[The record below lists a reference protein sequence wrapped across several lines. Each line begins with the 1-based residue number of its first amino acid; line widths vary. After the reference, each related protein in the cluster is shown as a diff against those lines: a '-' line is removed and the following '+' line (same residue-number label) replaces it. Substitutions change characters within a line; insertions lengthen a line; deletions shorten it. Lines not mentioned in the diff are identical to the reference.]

1 VAKAT
6 SDQLIKGVNEMLKI
20 ASAFGAALTAMG
32 LMMGPAGADT
42 TVRAG
47 TLECDMSGG
56 IGLIF
61 VEKQT
66 MTCTFKGA
74 NGMVDRYE
82 GKVVEVGIALGATA
96 SGVMV
101 WGVLAAQH
109 SVPQGAL
116 AGTYAG
122 LTANASIG
130 VGGGANV
137 LVGGTGRSFVLQP
150 LSLEGQ
156 VGLNVAGGVTTLT
169 LVDVD

>member
-1 VAKAT
+1 
-6 SDQLIKGVNEMLKI
+6 MLKI
-20 ASAFGAALTAMG
+20 ASVIGAALTAMG
-32 LMMGPAGADT
+32 LMMAPAGANT

-47 TLECDMSGG
+47 TLECDVSGG
-56 IGLIF
+56 VGLIF

-74 NGMVDRYE
+74 HGEPPDLYQ

-96 SGVMV
+96 GGVMV
-101 WGVLAAQH
+101 WAVLAAQH

-130 VGGGANV
+130 IGGGANV

>member
-1 VAKAT
+1 MKKLA
-6 SDQLIKGVNEMLKI
+6 I
-20 ASAFGAALTAMG
+20 AFGGALAALG
-32 LMMGPAGADT
+32 LLVGSANANT

-47 TLECDMSGG
+47 TLECDISAG

-66 MTCTFKGA
+66 MTCTFKHA
-74 NGMVDRYE
+74 NGGPPDLYT
-82 GKVVEVGIALGATA
+82 GKIAEVGITLGATA
-96 SGVMV
+96 GGVMV
-101 WGVLAAQH
+101 WAVLAAQH

-130 VGGGANV
+130 IGGGANV

-150 LSLEGQ
+150 VSLEGQ
-156 VGLNVAGGVTTLT
+156 VGINVAGGVTTITLT
-169 LVDVD
+169 PAN

>member
-1 VAKAT
+1 
-6 SDQLIKGVNEMLKI
+6 MLKI
-20 ASAFGAALTAMG
+20 ASVFGAALAAIG
-32 LMMGPAGADT
+32 LMMVPAGANT

-66 MTCTFKGA
+66 MTCTFKPS
-74 NGMVDRYE
+74 NGGSPDLYQ

-109 SVPQGAL
+109 SIPEGAL

-137 LVGGTGRSFVLQP
+137 LIGGTGRSFILQP
-150 LSLEGQ
+150 ISLEGQ